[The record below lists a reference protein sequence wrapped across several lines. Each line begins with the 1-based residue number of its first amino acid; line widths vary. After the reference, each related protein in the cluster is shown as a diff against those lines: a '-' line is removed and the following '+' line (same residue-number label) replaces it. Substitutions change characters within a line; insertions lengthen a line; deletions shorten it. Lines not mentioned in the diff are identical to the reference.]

1 VDIEF
6 LKFLR
11 DKTGQGFDFTRQIP
25 NIAFSALTR
34 VPFLGTALGIGSM
47 FQQTPEQENFMKN
60 IYSDEEYQNL
70 LSQIPG
76 AENLNPVYM
85 LGSGRG
91 LSGALSRRLGTINR
105 ALGRMTPQELAQ
117 TSLEKRKAK
126 IEQLLQLEKQ
136 KEAEFQQQ
144 RAREIQQQNKQNRRG
159 GYQYG
164 TQGGGGGAGRDFMS
178 GSGRARD
185 MGSFKDG
192 GLTSLLFRRK

>member
-1 VDIEF
+1 MDIEF

-25 NIAFSALTR
+25 NLAFSALTR

-76 AENLNPVYM
+76 LGNLNPVYM

-91 LSGALSRRLGTINR
+91 LLGAIDKRLATINR
-105 ALGRMTPQELAQ
+105 TRKRNEGILSDTLQRREEKLKALRD
-117 TSLEKRKAK
+117 LER
-126 IEQLLQLEKQ
+126 Q
-136 KEAEFQQQ
+136 KEAEFLESQ
-144 RAREIQQQNKQNRRG
+144 RRG
-159 GYQYG
+159 RRPG
-164 TQGGGGGAGRDFMS
+164 TGGGGGGGVRDSGGPTGGYSYDSGGRQGF
-178 GSGRARD
+178 GYGL
-185 MGSFKDG
+185 KDG
-192 GLTSLLFRRK
+192 GLTSLLFRRR

>member
-1 VDIEF
+1 MDKEF

-76 AENLNPVYM
+76 LGNLNPVYM

-91 LSGALSRRLGTINR
+91 LSGAIDKRLATINR
-105 ALGRMTPQELAQ
+105 TRKRNEGILSDTLQRREEKLKALRD
-117 TSLEKRKAK
+117 LER
-126 IEQLLQLEKQ
+126 Q

-164 TQGGGGGAGRDFMS
+164 TQGGGGGAGGDFME

-192 GLTSLLFRRK
+192 GLTSLLFRRG